1 MPARYL
7 IRSALQSLRKGGLR
21 TALTMLGLAIGI
33 ASVVVLVGVG
43 DGSSQK
49 VREGIKSMGGDVI
62 IAYLL
67 DQNVSYSDLRS
78 IAQNEDVGSISAAKP
93 SGKKVGRGE
102 LMSNRAMVEGVD
114 EHAVSVRNLA
124 IARGR
129 DLSPLD
135 REQGSRVAVI
145 GDKLAREL
153 FGSGEPV
160 GGTIKLDGERHT
172 VVGVLE
178 PQGSSLGINV
188 DHLVL
193 VPYTALDT
201 DPTFDGFYAR
211 SATGDIE
218 RAKAAIRE
226 ALVGSLGIAA
236 DRLSVM
242 SQDEMLQAGRII
254 DGTLTLLMAGI
265 AGISL
270 VVAGIGVMNVMLVSV
285 TERTREIGIRKA
297 IGARDRDILAQFL
310 LEAVALSLIG
320 GALGIGASALFGFM
334 AQSAGIAFAFSRQTV
349 LIALAASSIT
359 GIASGLL
366 PAYRASRLDPI
377 EALRSM

>member
-49 VREGIKSMGGDVI
+49 VREDIKSMGGDVI
-62 IAYLL
+62 ITYLFEQ
-67 DQNVSYSDLRS
+67 DVSYSELQT
-78 IAQNEDVGSISAAKP
+78 IAQKQDVGRISPAKP
-93 SGKKVGRGE
+93 SGKKVGRKDRT
-102 LMSNRAMVEGVD
+102 SNQAMVEGVD
-114 EHAVSVRNLA
+114 EHAIDVRNLA

-135 REQGSRVAVI
+135 REQGSRVAVV

-153 FGSGEPV
+153 FGSEDPV
-160 GGTIKLDGERHT
+160 GGTIKLDGERYT
-172 VVGVLE
+172 VVGILK

-193 VPYTALDT
+193 VPYTALGP
-201 DPTFDGFYAR
+201 DPTFDNFYAR
-211 SATGDIE
+211 SGAGDIE
-218 RAKAAIRE
+218 HTKATIRE
-226 ALVGSLGIAA
+226 TLVERFGIAT

-242 SQDEMLQAGRII
+242 SQDEMLQAGKNI

-310 LEAVALSLIG
+310 LEAVALSSLG
-320 GALGIGASALFGFM
+320 GAMGIGASALFGFI
-334 AQSAGIAFAFSRQTV
+334 AQSAGIAFAFSRQTI

-359 GIASGLL
+359 GIVSGML
-366 PAYRASRLDPI
+366 PAHRASRLNPI
-377 EALRSM
+377 DALRSM